1 MFVRTYPRKALC
13 GLCSFQFSLQML
25 PAGLGA
31 YQYLFIGQT
40 DYMLDVTIIDG
51 LFQPTCRL
59 LISILVSIL
68 KIEIDMVGVIH
79 FPAGYLKK
87 SFINLLFV
95 VSHLK
100 FTSPRIRTSSCRASH
115 TFACWVPHRANIHRQ
130 YLGLLHETKC
140 INLHPLHYKR
150 VFHCEISIV
159 SVFVVN
165 GKLCSLHGDRGI
177 DILDFYFIAFRCQ
190 FQHIRHFIL
199 AGIYLNKGR
208 SVPED
213 LASGLDTV
221 IAFSV
226 EYSYHIRVDG
236 FAFAILR

>member
-1 MFVRTYPRKALC
+1 
-13 GLCSFQFSLQML
+13 
-25 PAGLGA
+25 
-31 YQYLFIGQT
+31 
-40 DYMLDVTIIDG
+40 MLDVTIING

-59 LISILVSIL
+59 LISILVAIL

-95 VSHLK
+95 VVSHLK
-100 FTSPRIRTSSCRASH
+100 CTSPRIRTSSCRASH

-130 YLGLLHETKC
+130 CLGLLHEAKG

-165 GKLCSLHGDRGI
+165 GKLCFLHGVEVSI
-177 DILDFYFIAFRCQ
+177 YSIFISSPSTVNFSTSVTLYLLEYISIKGEVYQRISLSDS
-190 FQHIRHFIL
+190 IR
-199 AGIYLNKGR
+199 
-208 SVPED
+208 
-213 LASGLDTV
+213 
-221 IAFSV
+221 
-226 EYSYHIRVDG
+226 
-236 FAFAILR
+236 